1 MNAPDSEVKDVK
13 VSVCLTTYNHER
25 FVRQAIESVLMQ
37 ETDFDYELVIGEDC
51 STDGTRAIV
60 RDYAAYY
67 PELIR
72 PLLQERN
79 QGMISN
85 FVAVL
90 KACRGQYV
98 ALLEGDDYW
107 TDTLKLQKQVHFLE
121 RTAHAF
127 CYHHALYQYDDGS
140 EAPQLPG
147 IALRK
152 PIARVE
158 DLLFPVTIPTCSV
171 VFRRSALPPLPGWY
185 FELPF
190 GDWSLWILL
199 ASNGTV
205 AYLPENMA
213 VYRVHS
219 AGVSSSWDPAQR
231 LHGLVDMF
239 NHVNRYFDYRY
250 DAVIRRR
257 LSRYLLQLAVLYAD
271 RGDQRRAKHYLKQ
284 ALRGQ
289 LLNSGVRVVDLLV
302 TISRLYTPPI
312 YSLGKRIFA

>member
-1 MNAPDSEVKDVK
+1 MRAPDPEGKDIK
-13 VSVCLTTYNHER
+13 VSVCLTTFNHER

-37 ETDFDYELVIGEDC
+37 ETDFHYELVIGEDC

-60 RDYAAYY
+60 RDYAACY
-67 PELIR
+67 PKIIR
-72 PLLQERN
+72 PLLPERN

-107 TDTLKLQKQVHFLE
+107 TNTSKLQKQVHLLE
-121 RTAHAF
+121 TTAHAF

-152 PIARVE
+152 ATAGVE
-158 DLLFPVTIPTCSV
+158 DLLFPVTVPTCSV
-171 VFRRSALPPLPGWY
+171 VFRRSALPALPGWY

-205 AYLPENMA
+205 AYLPEDMA

-219 AGVSSSWDPAQR
+219 SGVSSSWDAAER
-231 LHGLVDMF
+231 LHGLVHMF
-239 NHVNRYFDYRY
+239 NHVNRYLDYRY

-257 LSRYLLQLAVLYAD
+257 LSLYLLQLAVLYTD
-271 RGDQRRAKHYLKQ
+271 RGDRARAKHYLKQ
-284 ALRGQ
+284 ALRGRP
-289 LLNSGVRVVDLLV
+289 LNSEVRLVDLLV
-302 TISRLYTPPI
+302 TIIRLYTPPI
-312 YSLGKRIFA
+312 YKLGKAVFG